1 MATLGEYNDA
11 VLWHR
16 LVQIQPS
23 VGDCIVVFVVEFS
36 GTFVASFSE
45 I

>member
-1 MATLGEYNDA
+1 MPFYGI
-11 VLWHR
+11 
-16 LVQIQPS
+16 VQIQPS